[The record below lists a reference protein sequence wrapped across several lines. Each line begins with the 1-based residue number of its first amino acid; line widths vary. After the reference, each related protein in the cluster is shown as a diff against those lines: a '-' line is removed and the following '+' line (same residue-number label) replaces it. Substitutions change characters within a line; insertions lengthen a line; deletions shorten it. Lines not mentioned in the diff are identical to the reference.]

1 MAGRRRV
8 AVVGGGWAGLAAAV
22 KATQQDHAVT
32 LFDTAREWGGR
43 ARSLPDTEPPLDN
56 GQHILIGAYTATLK
70 LMRLVGAAPEDTLL
84 RQPLA
89 LLYPDGRGLRL
100 RPGPPLTSF
109 LLAVLRHGGWRWRDR
124 LALLAAAVS
133 WRTRGFRCPSDWT
146 VATLC
151 RRLPPTVYR
160 ELIEPLCVAA
170 LNTPAAQSSA
180 EVFLRALQ
188 DALFSGP
195 GGADL
200 LLPRRPLS
208 DLLPRPAV
216 AWLARQGAELRAGQ
230 RVQQVLPRAD
240 GRWQLDG
247 AVFDA
252 VVLACSAAEAARL
265 TAPVAPAWSAQAAA
279 LRHEPIVTVYIH
291 SPGTTLPQAITALHA
306 NEHAPAQYVFD
317 HGQLGG
323 TAGLLA
329 FVISGAGAWVARG
342 LPACAEA
349 TLQQAL
355 AAFAPDTWR
364 SSPRVLRTLAE
375 KRATFLCT
383 PGLERPPAHI
393 AKGLVAAGDYVAG
406 PYPATLEG
414 AVRSGQGAVALLAV
428 SGGQT
433 APPTARR

>member
-1 MAGRRRV
+1 MEGRRRV

-22 KATQQDHAVT
+22 GATQQGHGVT

-56 GQHILIGAYTATLK
+56 GQHILIGAYTATLG

-89 LLYPDGRGLRL
+89 LLYPDGRGLQL
-100 RPGPPLTSF
+100 RPGPPLTAF
-109 LLAVLRHGGWRWRDR
+109 LRAVLSHGGWRLRDR
-124 LALLAAAVS
+124 LALLTTAAA
-133 WRTRGFRCPSDWT
+133 WRARGFRCPPDWT
-146 VATLC
+146 VTTLC
-151 RRLPPTVYR
+151 RGLPPAVNR

-180 EVFLRALQ
+180 EVFLRVLQ

-208 DLLPRPAV
+208 DLLPRPAA
-216 AWLARQGAELRAGQ
+216 AWLAHRDAELRAGH
-230 RVQQVLPRAD
+230 RVQQVMPRAD
-240 GRWQLDG
+240 GRWQVDG

-252 VVLACSAAEAARL
+252 VVLACSATEAARL
-265 TAPVAPAWSAQAAA
+265 TTPLAPAWAAQAAA
-279 LRHEPIVTVYIH
+279 LRHEPIVTVYIQSH
-291 SPGTTLPQAITALHA
+291 GTALPQAVTALHA
-306 NEHAPAQYVFD
+306 NERDPAQYVFD
-317 HGQLGG
+317 HGRLGG
-323 TAGLLA
+323 TPGLLA
-329 FVISGAGAWVARG
+329 FVISGAGNWVDRG

-349 TLQQAL
+349 TLNQAL
-355 AAFAPDTWR
+355 TAFSADTWR
-364 SSPRVLRTLAE
+364 SRPSVLRTLAE

-383 PGLERPPAHI
+383 PGLSRPPQFI
-393 AKGLVAAGDYVAG
+393 AKNLMAAGDYVAG

-414 AVRSGQGAVALLAV
+414 AVRSGQSAAALLAV

-433 APPTARR
+433 APPTVRR